1 LTRHLSGFTQQE
13 GGFMILLSP
22 ELARTD
28 GSSWN
33 KISKSATDKNVALV
47 PVTFESIVAA
57 ARKCLSDYDEEM
69 HGLVTDYEEFCSDE
83 DLLPKDKWTLFVPP
97 CGKSHSINVSD
108 SLYFCPASWSRRKAK
123 FLGIYYGKA
132 VRYIGNITKVVECE
146 IINKKVV
153 SETGTLTKDERERIV
168 HASETAIRDRG
179 WDLTTGYQF
188 FLCDSL
194 AETKFQKTD
203 PGGIMGH
210 RYFDLRDYIS
220 DPQPTNLVEIA
231 EKLRRDW

>member
-1 LTRHLSGFTQQE
+1 
-13 GGFMILLSP
+13 MILLSP

-132 VRYIGNITKVVECE
+132 VRYIGIITKVVECE

-153 SETGTLTKDERERIV
+153 SETERERIV

-210 RYFDLRDYIS
+210 WYFDLRDYIS